1 MVATQPTAFV
11 QRTPKDEFTVLRVYF
26 SIIELTGLGIQ
37 HFTAYQLVILRVIGQ
52 AANENQAFEERIRI
66 FPFAFDATESGFA
79 YQHSGD
85 LAVIESVS
93 ALVDR
98 DDRIVIAGLVI
109 DGFPI
114 AEDVIEV
121 RMDGQRQRHKGYKE
135 NDSFH
140 KIRFFI
146 KIDCKITIIFAY
158 MQNIS

>member
-37 HFTAYQLVILRVIGQ
+37 HLTADQLVILRVIRQ
-52 AANENQAFEERIRI
+52 AANENQPFEERIGI

-79 YQHSGD
+79 YQHSGN
-85 LAVIESVS
+85 LTVIESVS

-98 DDRIVIAGLVI
+98 DDRIVVTGLVI
-109 DGFPI
+109 NGFPI
-114 AEDVIEV
+114 AEDIVEM
-121 RMDGQRQRHKGYKE
+121 RLSGQRQRHKSYKE
-135 NDSFH
+135 NNSFH
-140 KIRFFI
+140 KIGFFI